1 MNHAALDYELGF
13 SREEIAGCLAREGL
27 LSLELEFTKKC
38 NLRCTYCYAS
48 AGDALQ
54 GELTLPELI
63 GVIEQ
68 ARQLGARRVVL
79 LGGGEPF
86 LFPPV
91 KEVIRHI
98 HSLGLSQ
105 AVFTNGMLLSK
116 ELCRFLWDH
125 RVKVAVKHNS
135 FLPAVQDALAGV
147 TGAHRLIA
155 RGLRLLMESGYPGE
169 DRPLCIQSVICRQ
182 NRDEIEPMWI
192 WARERGITPYVEVL
206 TNQGRAK
213 ENPDLALLPGEVRT
227 IFHRLSAIDRER
239 FGVRWTPKPPIAGF
253 TCRRHLYS
261 CLVNSQGFVQPCTG
275 VDLSVGN
282 VREKPLAA
290 ILRDSGVIRDLRQIH
305 QRIDPACRACEF
317 GGECYGCRGNAYQAT
332 GSYLA
337 ADPACWLKQ
346 GGEPGACCW
355 PGVQEGKACGSS
367 SSR

>member
-1 MNHAALDYELGF
+1 VTHGLEYALGF
-13 SREEIAGCLAREGL
+13 SQEEIAACLAREGL

-38 NLRCTYCYAS
+38 NLRCIYCYAS
-48 AGDALQ
+48 AGEALE
-54 GELTLPELI
+54 GEMTLDELI

-68 ARQLGARRVVL
+68 ARQLGARKIVL

-86 LFPPV
+86 LFPHV

-105 AVFTNGMLLSK
+105 AVFTNGVLLTK
-116 ELCRFLWDH
+116 ELCRFLSDH
-125 RVKVAVKHNS
+125 RVKVAIKHNS

-147 TGAHRLIA
+147 TGAHRLIN
-155 RGLRLLMESGYPGE
+155 RGLRLLMESGYPGK

-182 NRDEIEPMWI
+182 NKDEIEAMWI

-206 TNQGRAK
+206 TNQGRAR
-213 ENPDLALLPGEVRT
+213 ENPHLALAPGETQAV
-227 IFHRLSAIDRER
+227 FQRLAEIDHER
-239 FGVRWTPKPPIAGF
+239 FGTRWTPKPPIAGF

-282 VREKPLAA
+282 VREKPLAT
-290 ILRDSGVIRDLRQIH
+290 ILRESRVIRDLRGIYQH
-305 QRIDPACRACEF
+305 IDPSCRACEF
-317 GGECYGCRGNAYQAT
+317 AGECYGCRGNAYQVT

-346 GGEPGACCW
+346 GRQAVTCCW
-355 PGVQEGKACGSS
+355 PGVRKDEACGSS